1 MKKKIAGLSAAIASV
16 VTALVGSQAFGE
28 NPWITNIV
36 VGGLAVT
43 MVLNL
48 FTSEDLSRD
57 LRNGTFEELIRSA
70 IKRIAEDERTS
81 LEIVQNEDGKE
92 DPNGRRPTV

>member
-1 MKKKIAGLSAAIASV
+1 MDDRMKKKVAGLSAAIASV

-36 VGGLAVT
+36 VGGLAIT

-57 LRNGTFEELIRSA
+57 LRNGTFEQLIRDA
-70 IKRIAEDERTS
+70 IQRIAEDEQTK
-81 LEIVQNEDGKE
+81 LEIRPDDSREEDNPHG
-92 DPNGRRPTV
+92 

>member
-1 MKKKIAGLSAAIASV
+1 MQKKVAGLSAAIGSV
-16 VTALVGSQAFGE
+16 VAALVGSSAFGE
-28 NPWITNIV
+28 NEWFTNLVLI
-36 VGGLAVT
+36 GLAFT

-70 IKRIAEDERTS
+70 IKRIAEDEKTS
-81 LEIVQNEDGKE
+81 LEIRPDDSREEDNPHG
-92 DPNGRRPTV
+92 

>member
-1 MKKKIAGLSAAIASV
+1 MKKKVASVSAVIGSV

-28 NPWITNIV
+28 NPWVTNIV
-36 VGGLAVT
+36 LVGLAVT
-43 MVLNL
+43 IVLNT
-48 FTSEDLSRD
+48 FTTEDISRD

-81 LEIVQNEDGKE
+81 LEIVQQEEGKE
-92 DPNGRRPTV
+92 DGNGRRPTV

>member
-1 MKKKIAGLSAAIASV
+1 MKKKVAGLSAAIASV

-36 VGGLAVT
+36 VGGLAIT

-57 LRNGTFEELIRSA
+57 LRNGTFEQLIRDA
-70 IKRIAEDERTS
+70 IQRIAEDERTK
-81 LEIVQNEDGKE
+81 LEIRPDDSREEDNSHG
-92 DPNGRRPTV
+92 

>member
-1 MKKKIAGLSAAIASV
+1 MSGRMKKKVAGVSAAIGSV
-16 VTALVGSQAFGE
+16 VAALVGSQAFGE

-36 VGGLAVT
+36 VGGLAIT

-48 FTSEDLSRD
+48 FTSEDISRD

-70 IKRIAEDERTS
+70 IKRIAEDEQTS
-81 LEIVQNEDGKE
+81 LEIRQNDSREE
-92 DPNGRRPTV
+92 E